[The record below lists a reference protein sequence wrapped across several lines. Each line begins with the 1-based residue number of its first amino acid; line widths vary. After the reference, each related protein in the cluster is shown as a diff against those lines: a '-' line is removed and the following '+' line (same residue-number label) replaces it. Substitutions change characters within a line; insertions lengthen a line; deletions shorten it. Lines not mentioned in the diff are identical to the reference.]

1 MAKKPNMFGSVM
13 DEMRQ
18 EDAIRNATKAP
29 PPAGRKATDA
39 KETAEDAE
47 QGNARPDV
55 PAPFRRGAVG
65 ALAAELRN
73 STPSGLRDID
83 PDLIDASPYADRMAF
98 GEGEIRE
105 LADSIRK
112 HGLRVPILLRPNPE
126 AAGRFIIVYGRRRLA
141 ALRLLGFQ
149 ARALVRTMDEEEAV
163 LVQGQENNDRLD
175 PSFIEKALFASS
187 LEEAGYSTDVLADA
201 LCVSKPYLSHMR
213 RVVTHVDRRILEAIG
228 PCHGVGWKRWHDAV
242 DRIVKS
248 EIEAPCPPPDY
259 FTPDMDGMAR
269 FEAWLDL
276 IRDLTARG
284 SDAGPSAG
292 DKSQAIDNKRKSV
305 KVPVFS
311 SHNGKR
317 IGDIRKSGGRVFL
330 SAEPRETEFARW
342 LESNGTKVLE
352 RLHAEWAASAKD
364 GD

>member
-13 DEMRQ
+13 EEMLK
-18 EDAIRNATKAP
+18 EDAVRNASKASP
-29 PPAGRKATDA
+29 PSGKGATGA
-39 KETAEDAE
+39 REAAESA
-47 QGNARPDV
+47 QQTVARPDV

-73 STPSGLRDID
+73 SAPSGLRDID
-83 PDLIDASPYADRMAF
+83 PDLIDASPYSDRMAF
-98 GEGEIRE
+98 GEDDIRD
-105 LADSIRK
+105 LAESIRK
-112 HGLRVPILLRPNPE
+112 HGLRVPILLRPNPD

-149 ARALVRTMDEEEAV
+149 ARALVRTMDEEEAI

-175 PSFIEKALFASS
+175 PSFIEKALFAAS
-187 LEEAGYSTDVLADA
+187 LEEAGYSTDVLAEA

-213 RVVTHVDRRILEAIG
+213 RVVTNVDRRVLETIG

-242 DRIVKS
+242 ERIVKAG
-248 EIEAPCPPPDY
+248 IEAPCPAPDY

-276 IRDLTARG
+276 IRDGTSQG
-284 SDAGPSAG
+284 TQAGTTG
-292 DKSQAIDNKRKSV
+292 KDNTQAIDSNRKSV

-342 LESNGTKVLE
+342 LESNGTKLLE
-352 RLHAEWAASAKD
+352 RLHAEWAASTKAD
-364 GD
+364 D